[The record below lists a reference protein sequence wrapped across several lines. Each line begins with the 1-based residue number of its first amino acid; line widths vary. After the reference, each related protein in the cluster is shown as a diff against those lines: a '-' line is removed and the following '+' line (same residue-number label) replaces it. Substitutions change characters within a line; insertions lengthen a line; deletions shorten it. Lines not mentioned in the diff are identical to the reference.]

1 MPQTFLRTAF
11 GILAAISAIYIV
23 SHFLRVSNA
32 VIAPDL
38 MRELSLSPGQMG
50 VLTGGF
56 FAAVAVSQIPVGMML
71 DRLGTRITIPGL
83 FVFTIAGSLL
93 FAVATG
99 MIGLTLSRVLMG
111 LGSGGVL
118 IGALVLCTRWFAP
131 QHLSALA
138 NLMVAMGNL
147 GNVLATTP
155 LAATAEAVGWRGAFF
170 VMALLATLAAAVG
183 YLVIRDAPPG
193 HAYHDRTVESLSTVL
208 RGVGEVVLNPRLP
221 VMLAINFVGYGT
233 LLAVLGLWGAP
244 YLHDVHGLDPVP
256 RGNILMVMAVA
267 LIVGGIVIAPLDRIF
282 DTRKGV
288 ALVGGGASAVV
299 LAVLALLP
307 EPTLRQVTVL
317 FALLAGLNGWS
328 LVALAHGRSIFP
340 DRLVGRGM
348 SMLALSVTGGVAV
361 IQMLSGLIVG
371 AFAGEDGLVT
381 AEGYRWMFAFLAA
394 IVVAGLLVYSRTE
407 DSKPRRAP

>member
-38 MRELSLSPGQMG
+38 MRELSLSSEQMG

-56 FAAVAVSQIPVGMML
+56 FVAVAVAQIPVGMML

-155 LAATAEAVGWRGAFF
+155 LAAAAEAVGWRGAFI
-170 VMALLATLAAAVG
+170 VMAVLATLAAAVG

-193 HAYHDRTVESLSTVL
+193 HAYHDRTVESLGTVL

-233 LLAVLGLWGAP
+233 LLTVLGLWGGP

-267 LIVGGIVIAPLDRIF
+267 LIVGGIAIAPLDRIF

-288 ALVGGGASAVV
+288 ALVGGGATAVV

-307 EPTLRQVTVL
+307 EPTLGQVTVL

-348 SMLALSVTGGVAV
+348 SMLAFSVTGGVAV

-394 IVVAGLLVYSRTE
+394 IVAAGLLVYSRTE